1 MRHLHAPD
9 RSYRSSLMKAGAT
22 VCASAPYA
30 HIAALAASNCSL
42 LILARLQSFLKW
54 QDCIPAAS
62 GCARTTHASL
72 ALQERRLRPRL
83 SETLR
88 SVHKLSHSYIPPAC
102 WLRAVR
108 CTGWMRRP
116 GRGWCPCLC
125 CTAPAACGAMLARIP
140 AETAASQPQEAR
152 SSNWA
157 QAETRD
163 WAA

>member
-1 MRHLHAPD
+1 
-9 RSYRSSLMKAGAT
+9 MKAGAT

-42 LILARLQSFLKW
+42 LILARLRSLLKW

-83 SETLR
+83 AEIRTQSEPQL
-88 SVHKLSHSYIPPAC
+88 HSTSALASSC
-102 WLRAVR
+102 SLHWLD
-108 CTGWMRRP
+108 RP
-116 GRGWCPCLC
+116 GRGWCPCLR
-125 CTAPAACGAMLARIP
+125 CTAPAAWRAPRASDARQNSRRDCCL
-140 AETAASQPQEAR
+140 TATGGEELER
-152 SSNWA
+152 A

-163 WAA
+163 WACNLMHDAGVGQFLQLH